1 MTDLESIVESARTQG
16 RCIAFLYRRE
26 GELVSRARVVMPVR
40 IEAGLLLADDLHRR
54 APRSFIVEKI
64 EVAQLGEKIEDIGPF
79 ESGPPIVENVG
90 GD

>member
-1 MTDLESIVESARTQG
+1 MTDIESIVTRAREQG

-40 IEAGLLLADDLHRR
+40 IADGVLLADDLHRR
-54 APRSFIVEKI
+54 APRSFLVEKI

-90 GD
+90 GG